1 MATKLNNNHLSIIL
15 ENCKKYKILDIYI
28 SLAYV
33 SLETK
38 SGQYVIQTY
47 SANLSDLIDIVR
59 RNVHCSYK
67 TAYNCI
73 IELIN
78 LNILSYS
85 HELCGWTMLGMENM
99 VKSKLD
105 SPEDNSLYGYTNI
118 RNFFITDEFYNMKA
132 REKRLIIYL
141 CQLSDSKK
149 SDFYNDFSVNLLK
162 PNSSWLRI
170 LKTKS
175 VYYAR
180 TTLENLLKKYENLF
194 LDKSNEFRIK
204 QFAPK
209 RINKFKF
216 LFSSNLLK
224 NNTDDLFNILK
235 KNNAKEY
242 NLVIDKIKFSGITLT
257 KQKIMH
263 LIRGIVG
270 IRQWFIKERVVQI
283 IINKYIAIQI
293 HNSREDIKSL
303 PAYVA
308 AVVKSVVDEFK
319 IFEKNHNKDS
329 KSKIVMEYQSEDI
342 NEDNYK
348 QNVLKLIAQFN

>member
-38 SGQYVIQTY
+38 DGQYVIQTY
-47 SANLSDLIDIVR
+47 SGNLADLIEIVR
-59 RNVHCSYK
+59 INVHCSYK
-67 TAYNCI
+67 TAYNCLT
-73 IELIN
+73 ELIN

-85 HELCGWTMLGMENM
+85 SDLCGWTMLGMESM

-105 SPEDNSLYGYTNI
+105 FPEDNSLYGYTTI

-149 SDFYNDFSVNLLK
+149 SNFYSDFSVNLLK
-162 PNSSWLRI
+162 PNSSWLKI

-194 LDKSNEFRIK
+194 LDKSDDFRSK

-209 RINKFKF
+209 RVNKFKF
-216 LFSSNLLK
+216 LFSSDLLK

-235 KNNAKEY
+235 KNNTKEY
-242 NLVIDKIKFSGITLT
+242 NLIIDKIKFSGITLP

-270 IRQWFIKERVVQI
+270 IRYWFIKERVVQI

-308 AVVKSVVDEFK
+308 AVVKSIINEFK
-319 IFEKNHNKDS
+319 IFEKNHKQYS
-329 KSKIVMEYQSEDI
+329 KSRIVMEYQNQDI

-348 QNVLKLIAQFN
+348 QSVLKLISQFN